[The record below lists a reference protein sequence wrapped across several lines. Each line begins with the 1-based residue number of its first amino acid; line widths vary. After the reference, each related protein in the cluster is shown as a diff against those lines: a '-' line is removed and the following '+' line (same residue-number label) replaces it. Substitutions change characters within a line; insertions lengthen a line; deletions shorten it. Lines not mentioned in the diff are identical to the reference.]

1 MLRHWPENG
10 GHPMGWVD
18 YEVRDNNV
26 RKIGVE
32 TVGWLVDGMG
42 GCEYAAGK
50 GSSGG
55 RRVRLTRKKIAKRR

>member
-1 MLRHWPENG
+1 MR
-10 GHPMGWVD
+10 
-18 YEVRDNNV
+18 VRDNNV

>member
-1 MLRHWPENG
+1 
-10 GHPMGWVD
+10 MGWVD